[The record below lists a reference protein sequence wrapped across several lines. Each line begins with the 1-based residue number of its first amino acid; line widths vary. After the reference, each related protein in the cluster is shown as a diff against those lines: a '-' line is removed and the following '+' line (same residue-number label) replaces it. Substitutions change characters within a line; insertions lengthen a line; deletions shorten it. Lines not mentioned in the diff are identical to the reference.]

1 MRKVKAWLVTEVTDW
16 GDVFVERPVTAFQR
30 REMAERC
37 METRDRR
44 ADGKEDPTWHEIHEI
59 EVVMDD
65 D

>member
-16 GDVFVERPVTAFQR
+16 GGVFGERHVAAFQR

-44 ADGKEDPTWHEIHEI
+44 SDGAEYSTWNEIHEI